1 MASSSESSTPV
12 TRLFPSVTPL
22 NTINDPLCADR
33 QTKAIVGLYSR
44 ECSAELLAR
53 LTGSNCFVE
62 RPLAPEVIEAADLNS
77 HLLYIT
83 APDLPDKDYV
93 IDYYIRL
100 KPYPPEKI
108 ASIKQKI
115 VVLAIDN
122 SDPLWLSQKLTAKE
136 ANQARD
142 FIANWI
148 SARHQSGQRVEL
160 HTFEP
165 SAMTELFAQELGL
178 EPDQAPSN
186 TIKIGSKYYAKQIFQ
201 GCGLYSPPS
210 TKECYSLTQLAKEMA
225 SLLQQE
231 SNVRQLILKLSSTLY
246 GAGQGNALFNIS
258 GIKPDNSQEDTFQQ
272 VFENLTEENIEV
284 VDKKLDWKGFV
295 EEIPKAGVIAE
306 LYIEGQNKE
315 SPSVQGIVYKDGTVN
330 LVSIHEQRFA
340 SNKQTYIGSFYPAN
354 DDYRDRVADMFNSIA
369 SQAYKEGHIGPISVD
384 FLCVRNSPFEDWCI
398 SPIEIN
404 NRLTGTAHCFRIVTS
419 LLGKATPKFQV
430 NGETRVYLASDSIY
444 KPEYVGLRPSEVID
458 AIIKSNIHYDD
469 KHKKGVVLYMLSGLA
484 FGKCGAVVIGSSE
497 DECKAMQASIYGILD
512 NLVIAPSTQNNLI

>member
-1 MASSSESSTPV
+1 MTSSNESSTSI
-12 TRLFPSVTPL
+12 TRLFLVVTPFD
-22 NTINDPLCADR
+22 TKNDPLSADQ
-33 QTKAIVGLYSR
+33 QTKAVLGLYSR
-44 ECSAELLAR
+44 ECSSELLAR

-93 IDYYIRL
+93 MDYYIRL

-108 ASIKQKI
+108 ASIKQNI
-115 VVLAIDN
+115 VVLALDN
-122 SDPLWLSQKLTAKE
+122 SDPLWLSQKLAAKE

-148 SARHQSGQRVEL
+148 SKRHQSGQRVEL

-178 EPDQAPSN
+178 EPDQAPSS

-201 GCGLYSPPS
+201 ACGLYSPPS
-210 TKECYSLTQLAKEMA
+210 TKECYSLTQLAKEIS

-246 GAGQGNALFNIS
+246 GAGQGNALFKIS
-258 GIKPDNSQEDTFQQ
+258 GIKADSSQENIFHE
-272 VFENLTEENIEV
+272 VFDNITEGNIEV
-284 VDKKLDWKGFV
+284 VDKKLGWKGFL

-306 LYIEGQNKE
+306 LYIEGEHKE
-315 SPSVQGIVYKDGTVN
+315 SPSVQGIVYKDGTVK
-330 LVSIHEQRFA
+330 LVSVHEQRLA
-340 SNKQTYIGSFYPAN
+340 PNKQTYTGSFYPAN
-354 DDYRDRVADMFNSIA
+354 DDYYVRVSEMFKSIA

-384 FLCVRNSPFEDWCI
+384 FVCVRNHPFEDWCI

-419 LLGKATPKFQV
+419 LLGQTTPKLKV

-444 KPEYVGLRPSEVID
+444 KPEYVGLRPSKVID
-458 AIIKSNIHYDD
+458 AIRASNIHYSDEY
-469 KHKKGVVLYMLSGLA
+469 KKGVVLYMLSGLA

-497 DECKAMQASIYGILD
+497 YECKAMQASIYKILD
-512 NLVIAPSTQNNLI
+512 DLVITPSN

>member
-1 MASSSESSTPV
+1 MTSSSESSTPV

-22 NTINDPLCADR
+22 DTTNDLLSADR
-33 QTKAIVGLYSR
+33 QTKAVLGLYSR

-62 RPLAPEVIEAADLNS
+62 RPLAPEAIEAAALNS

-83 APDLPDKDYV
+83 APDLPDRDYI

-100 KPYPPEKI
+100 KPYPSEKI

-115 VVLAIDN
+115 VVLALDN
-122 SDPLWLSQKLTAKE
+122 SDPLWLSQKLAAKE
-136 ANQARD
+136 SNQARN

-165 SAMTELFAQELGL
+165 SAMTELFAQELEL
-178 EPDQAPSN
+178 ESDQAPSS
-186 TIKIGSKYYAKQIFQ
+186 TIEIGSKYYAKQIFQ
-201 GCGLYSPPS
+201 ACGLYSSPS
-210 TKECYSLTQLAKEMA
+210 TKECYSLTQLAEEIT

-231 SNVRQLILKLSSTLY
+231 PNVRQLILKLSSTLY
-246 GAGQGNALFNIS
+246 GAGQGNALLDVS
-258 GIKPDNSQEDTFQQ
+258 GIKPNNSKEYVLQQ
-272 VFENLTEENIEV
+272 IFDNLTEENVEV
-284 VDKKLDWKGFV
+284 VDQKLGWKGFV
-295 EEIPKAGVIAE
+295 AEIPKAGVIAE

-315 SPSVQGIVYKDGTVN
+315 SPSVQGIVYKDGTVK
-330 LVSIHEQRFA
+330 LVSVHEQRLA
-340 SNKQTYIGSFYPAN
+340 ANKQTYIGSFYPAN
-354 DDYRDRVADMFNSIA
+354 DDYRDRVGEMFKSIA

-384 FLCVRNSPFEDWCI
+384 FLCVRNHPFEDWCI

-419 LLGKATPKFQV
+419 LLGQATPKLQI

-444 KPEYVGLRPSEVID
+444 KPEYIGLRPSKVID
-458 AIIKSNIHYDD
+458 AIRASNIHYSDEY
-469 KHKKGVVLYMLSGLA
+469 KKGLVLYMLSGLA
-484 FGKCGAVVIGSSE
+484 FGKCGAVFIGSSE

-512 NLVIAPSTQNNLI
+512 NLVITPNN